1 MRSFNAKQIKFT
13 LYLASVY
20 LLAIS
25 VSAGTAAKVLPDPMV
40 SNLFALTDVAA
51 SLQICS
57 NSKAYASLTESDKNS
72 IQRLM
77 RNIDKLIMTMAET
90 YDPSLIKFYL
100 AQRSELSESPAKLNE
115 MRQRYGYCGNGMIAD
130 IRRYV
135 YTSKKTLDEFFKAYN
150 RR

>member
-1 MRSFNAKQIKFT
+1 MRFVNANQKFLSVFILVLISSFGA
-13 LYLASVY
+13 
-20 LLAIS
+20 
-25 VSAGTAAKVLPDPMV
+25 AAKPLPDPMV

-51 SLQICS
+51 SLQICAQ
-57 NSKAYASLTESDKNS
+57 SKAYPALPDSDKNA
-72 IQRLM
+72 IGRLM
-77 RNIDKLIMTMAET
+77 RNIDKLIATMADT
-90 YDPSLIKFYL
+90 YDPSLIEFYQ

-115 MRQRYGYCGNGMIAD
+115 MRQRYGYCGNGMIAG